1 MRLPGMPRL
10 PDPFRSL
17 GRDRPRRRRR
27 RPVVLGVGAALVM
40 ALVVLVQ
47 AFAGPAGGSGPARSA
62 PGPTASAPTAA
73 VPAAP
78 APAVADATVAPIPVV
93 DGTPVS
99 DPDQVREIRTV
110 LTLAARG
117 PPYPHRQDGTSFQNR
132 ERRLPAMPRGHYR
145 EFTVRTPGESD
156 RGARRLV
163 IGKDG
168 VIWYTTDHYQTF
180 RRLDLPPVIPVPVA
194 ER

>member
-1 MRLPGMPRL
+1 MRFPGMPRL
-10 PDPFRSL
+10 PDPFR
-17 GRDRPRRRRR
+17 GPRDRPRRRRR

-47 AFAGPAGGSGPARSA
+47 AFAGPTGGNAPSRSA
-62 PGPTASAPTAA
+62 PGPSVAAPASPL
-73 VPAAP
+73 PMAP
-78 APAVADATVAPIPVV
+78 APAARDADDAPIPVV
-93 DGTPVS
+93 EGSPVS
-99 DPDQVREIRTV
+99 DPEQVREIRRV

-132 ERRLPAMPRGHYR
+132 ERRLPQMPRGHYR

-168 VIWYTTDHYQTF
+168 VIWYSVDHYQSF
-180 RRLDLPPVIPVPVA
+180 RRLNLPPVIPVPVA
-194 ER
+194 EP

>member
-1 MRLPGMPRL
+1 MRIPGLPRL
-10 PDPFRSL
+10 PDPF
-17 GRDRPRRRRR
+17 RDRPRRRRR
-27 RPVVLGVGAALVM
+27 RPVVLGVGAALIM

-47 AFAGPAGGSGPARSA
+47 AFAPAARAPA
-62 PGPTASAPTAA
+62 PGPATAPVAVAPAPA
-73 VPAAP
+73 QVAPAAP
-78 APAVADATVAPIPVV
+78 ADADLAPIPVV
-93 DGTPVS
+93 GGAPVS
-99 DPDQVREIRTV
+99 DPDQVREIRMV
-110 LTLAARG
+110 LALAARG
-117 PPYPHRQDGTSFQNR
+117 PPYLHRQDGTSFQNR

-145 EFTVRTPGESD
+145 EFTVRTPGEND

-168 VIWYTTDHYQTF
+168 VIWYTIDHYQSF